1 VGGRHYGERYPKNV
15 ALFQERGLCCH
26 TQKEQIMNAMK
37 NASII
42 TGVILLASAIFA
54 LIWLWGTAISWATFV
69 KVTITAGVIVIAV
82 LGLALLYRE
91 YVEEKDMKKE
101 GYLD

>member
-1 VGGRHYGERYPKNV
+1 
-15 ALFQERGLCCH
+15 
-26 TQKEQIMNAMK
+26 MNAMK
-37 NASII
+37 IASII
-42 TGVILLASAIFA
+42 TGVILAAYAIFA
-54 LIWLWGTAISWATFV
+54 LVWLWGTAISWATFV

-91 YVEEKDMKKE
+91 YVEEKEMKKE